1 MTFLVTF
8 EIYNF
13 NFALLRTYRVKRLLN
28 KTDGQQHV
36 PARLLGYDYLVR
48 LEQPDTGNTMKYED
62 FVSLLTTGQFTEKE
76 FLEYDQ
82 YEIDRRSEHPVAGG
96 GFADIFHS
104 ALNNNNQVAIK
115 TWKRPSPGSLC
126 FKYREMIEAAYNWSQ
141 IRHENINVLLGF
153 TTFQNTIGLV
163 SYWASNGIIQ
173 QYIHNR
179 PSVDLM
185 EDGTAKLIDFE
196 TSVLEQNAW
205 VFKSPDD
212 SPRYAMRWAAPEIFQ
227 DEPVKTRAS
236 DVYGLAMV

>member
-1 MTFLVTF
+1 
-8 EIYNF
+8 
-13 NFALLRTYRVKRLLN
+13 
-28 KTDGQQHV
+28 
-36 PARLLGYDYLVR
+36 
-48 LEQPDTGNTMKYED
+48 MKYED

-82 YEIDRRSEHPVAGG
+82 YESELLSHARKFLTDACRIKDLTSQILVDRRSEHPVAGG

-115 TWKRPSPGSLC
+115 TWKRPSPRSLC

-179 PSVDLM
+179 PSVD
-185 EDGTAKLIDFE
+185 
-196 TSVLEQNAW
+196 
-205 VFKSPDD
+205 
-212 SPRYAMRWAAPEIFQ
+212 
-227 DEPVKTRAS
+227 
-236 DVYGLAMV
+236 